1 MCEAILRTTNTS
13 QLIGTTMDDTFDYG
27 DTCICFISHVAK
39 NRLWRTI
46 FCGISARHH
55 GYIIIASQPQAY
67 PPKGV
72 IITPTLILSEI
83 NYVQVSP
90 LSYVLSR

>member
-1 MCEAILRTTNTS
+1 MCAAILRTTNTS
-13 QLIGTTMDDTFDYG
+13 QLIGTTMDNTFDYG

-39 NRLWRTI
+39 KKIMENI

-83 NYVQVSP
+83 KYVRVSP
-90 LSYVLSR
+90 